1 MQLVL
6 DVALEVGKFF
16 DSTLSKYST
25 RNITQFHQTWP
36 FVFYENLLIYI
47 SSDTCMSS
55 HLGKCFEV
63 GITHYT
69 VGYILR
75 MAMKDKSLMID

>member
-1 MQLVL
+1 M
-6 DVALEVGKFF
+6 AFCF
-16 DSTLSKYST
+16 
-25 RNITQFHQTWP
+25 
-36 FVFYENLLIYI
+36 FYENLLIYI